1 MKKITQ
7 YLIAG
12 AAIVIIIAGLRAGAG
27 LINQILMSFLLAI
40 CISPLP
46 EWLSRKGLSK
56 SLSIAISLIII
67 LVGGFLTIVL
77 LANSISGLVES
88 FPAYQQKL
96 TELFNKFSEFAASN
110 NLNISELIQKVHIT
124 PEKVIEFGGKL
135 AGSLTS
141 IISSSFIIAMLV
153 VFIVIELVG
162 YTVDTRK
169 GRRDQ
174 ISLDEW
180 LRAMS
185 GDLRKY
191 ITITALK
198 GVITAALNFVF
209 LLIFGID
216 FAFLWAFFSFLMN
229 FVPNLGFLFSLIP
242 PALIALITLGP
253 WQALV
258 VIIAFWLINFVVE
271 NVIGPIFMKKS
282 LNVSLLSSFLS
293 LLVWGWILGMPGAI
307 LGIPLT
313 MVAMKIYTDSKKWE
327 NKS

>member
-96 TELFNKFSEFAASN
+96 TEIFNKFSEFAASN